1 MNTTLESLEQRVSV
15 LLLDLTQLNFSQQLI
30 HEGIRLALK
39 EYSLASG
46 QVETLAG
53 LDEAG
58 LTSVPEQDSGILVL
72 GAAGYVAAAKTMDR
86 KEQFNL
92 VDQLPEAVTN
102 LGSRLLMRFD
112 RLLGSVRS
120 ARLRASDVAPWGG
133 GWPLAI

>member
-1 MNTTLESLEQRVSV
+1 MNTNLESIEQRVSV
-15 LLLDLTQLNFSQQLI
+15 LLLDLTRLNFSTQLI
-30 HEGIRLALK
+30 DEGIRLALK

-58 LTSVPEQDSGILVL
+58 LTSIPEQDCGLLVL
-72 GAAGYVAAAKTMDR
+72 GAAGYVAAAKTLDR

-112 RLLGSVRS
+112 RLLGYVRS
-120 ARLRASDVAPWGG
+120 ARMRAADVTPWGD